1 MFRDNVFR
9 VLVLAET
16 ALIERERPTSREE
29 RIPEFLL
36 QLFDLSF
43 KVRDEGCLFLGSSR
57 SE

>member
-1 MFRDNVFR
+1 MLRDNVFW
-9 VLVLAET
+9 VLVFAET
-16 ALIERERPTSREE
+16 ALIERKRPTSREE
-29 RIPEFLL
+29 RIPEFLP